1 MYVSVIKYDYQINE
15 GCLEEL
21 SVVKTMEI
29 ERIYNP
35 HVSVDCAVFGFD
47 GTNLQ
52 ILLAE
57 RKLDGLCGL
66 YNDKKLPGSIIL
78 ADENLDEAANRIL
91 KEYTG
96 LSDIYLKQFQAFG
109 NPNRS
114 TALDIMWLE
123 KTAKHTIARIVTV
136 GYLALIKIDDKIK
149 LAQDTDT
156 SVVWLD
162 VNELPDIQIAFD
174 HREIIASALDNI
186 RRTFKFEPHLMFELL
201 PKKFTMSQLR
211 TLYDRIYQTRS
222 DVRNFQKKMMQLNGL
237 VMLDETET
245 GVPHRA
251 ARYFTYKKR
260 GV

>member
-1 MYVSVIKYDYQINE
+1 MRKS
-15 GCLEEL
+15 LF
-21 SVVKTMEI
+21 SRMENQ
-29 ERIYNP
+29 RIYNP

-78 ADENLDEAANRIL
+78 EDENLDEAANRIL
-91 KEYTG
+91 TEYTG
-96 LSDIYLKQFQAFG
+96 LTDIYLKQFQAFG

-123 KTAKHTIARIVTV
+123 QSAKHAIARIVTV
-136 GYLALIKIDDKIK
+136 GYLALIKIDHKV
-149 LAQDTDT
+149 QVVSDTT
-156 SVVWLD
+156 SLIWMD
-162 VNELPDIQIAFD
+162 INELPNIHIAFD
-174 HREIIASALDNI
+174 HREIINSALENI
-186 RRTFKFEPHLMFELL
+186 RRTLKHEPHLMFELL

-211 TLYDRIYQTRS
+211 TLYDKIYQTRS

-245 GVPHRA
+245 GVAHRA

-260 GV
+260 G

>member
-1 MYVSVIKYDYQINE
+1 
-15 GCLEEL
+15 
-21 SVVKTMEI
+21 MEI

-186 RRTFKFEPHLMFELL
+186 RRTFKFEPHLMFEC
-201 PKKFTMSQLR
+201 R
-211 TLYDRIYQTRS
+211 RI
-222 DVRNFQKKMMQLNGL
+222 L
-237 VMLDETET
+237 
-245 GVPHRA
+245 
-251 ARYFTYKKR
+251 
-260 GV
+260 

>member
-1 MYVSVIKYDYQINE
+1 
-15 GCLEEL
+15 
-21 SVVKTMEI
+21 MENQ
-29 ERIYNP
+29 RIYNP

-78 ADENLDEAANRIL
+78 EDENLDEAANRIL

-96 LSDIYLKQFQAFG
+96 LTDIYLKQFQAFG

-123 KTAKHTIARIVTV
+123 QSAKHAIARIVTI
-136 GYLALIKIDDKIK
+136 GYLALIKIDHNVKVISDN
-149 LAQDTDT
+149 T
-156 SVVWLD
+156 SLIWLD
-162 VNELPDIQIAFD
+162 INELPDIHIAFD
-174 HREIIASALDNI
+174 HREIINSALENI
-186 RRTFKFEPHLMFELL
+186 RRTLKHDPSLMFELL

-211 TLYDRIYQTRS
+211 TLYDKIYQTRS
-222 DVRNFQKKMMQLNGL
+222 DVRNFQKKMMQLSG
-237 VMLDETET
+237 VIMLDETEI
-245 GVPHRA
+245 GVAHRA
-251 ARYFTYKKR
+251 ARYFTFKKR
-260 GV
+260 G

>member
-1 MYVSVIKYDYQINE
+1 
-15 GCLEEL
+15 
-21 SVVKTMEI
+21 MENQ
-29 ERIYNP
+29 RIYNP

-78 ADENLDEAANRIL
+78 EDENLDEAANRIL

-96 LSDIYLKQFQAFG
+96 LTDIYLKQFQAFG

-123 KTAKHTIARIVTV
+123 QSAKHAIARIVTI
-136 GYLALIKIDDKIK
+136 GYLALIKIDHNVKVISDN
-149 LAQDTDT
+149 T
-156 SVVWLD
+156 SLIWLD
-162 VNELPDIQIAFD
+162 INELPDIHIAFD
-174 HREIIASALDNI
+174 HREIINSALENI
-186 RRTFKFEPHLMFELL
+186 RRTLKHDPSLMFELL

-211 TLYDRIYQTRS
+211 TLYDKIYQTRS
-222 DVRNFQKKMMQLNGL
+222 DVRNFQKKMMQLSGL
-237 VMLDETET
+237 IMLDETEI
-245 GVPHRA
+245 GVAHRA
-251 ARYFTYKKR
+251 ARYFTFKKR
-260 GV
+260 G